1 MVFTETCL
9 RVPMLLPPE
18 LIQWADQEMRRLRSQ
33 LDALESGRIALGS
46 RFKGEE
52 WIDIT
57 REEMARLRRNIAD
70 LQAVL
75 NKAQDQNGG

>member
-1 MVFTETCL
+1 M
-9 RVPMLLPPE
+9 PLPPE
-18 LIQWADQEMRRLRSQ
+18 FIQWAEQEMRRLRSQ
-33 LDALESGRIALGS
+33 LDALESGSIALGS

-75 NKAQDQNGG
+75 NKAHEQNGG